1 MPTVLI
7 IEDES
12 KVARFVQRGLLAEG
26 FTTEIAETGDEGLRK
41 ALQTKF
47 DVITVDLLLPGLDG
61 ISLIRTLRERKSE
74 SSILV
79 LSARDSLKEK
89 LLGFEVGADD
99 YLPKP
104 FAFEELVARIKAL
117 VRRREVAARAN
128 KLTYHDLEVDLTTR
142 EVLRAGN
149 KIDLSPREFSLL
161 EFFLR
166 NPERAQSKPVIAQKV
181 WNDEI
186 DQDSNIV
193 EVYMMY
199 LRKKID
205 LEDSRPLFHTIR
217 GVGYILRDDILTP
230 KP

>member
-41 ALQTKF
+41 ALQIQF

-128 KLTYHDLEVDLTTR
+128 KLAYHDLEADLTTR

-149 KIDLSPREFSLL
+149 KIELSPREFRLL

-166 NPERAQSKPVIAQKV
+166 NPERVQSKTAIVQKI
-181 WNDEI
+181 WNEEI
-186 DQDSNIV
+186 DPDSNIV

-205 LEDSRPLFHTIR
+205 LDGSRPLFHTIR
-217 GVGYILRDDILTP
+217 GVGYILRDDILTS